1 MKRLQPRPSCKCT
14 PALKPANRSPLSVPH
29 VVFPLLGLTL
39 DSGDFRRSSRQ
50 LSALGNLPPT
60 YLTTAMLIRV
70 IYRNYFHLLLI
81 TMKPYNSICVP
92 LFIPLTW
99 AEHLLSATVLGIGDA
114 RIEFACQINLVTFWF
129 WFEPRKSSL
138 RACLFFMFYS
148 SCSMLNSLYLKKQQ
162 AFWFSIH
169 KKEGRF
175 ETCGAEWACEILGP
189 NPQLYLWYSHPGSA
203 KRDCATC
210 STCFGSSSAVI
221 AIFMYIINLGG

>member
-1 MKRLQPRPSCKCT
+1 MKHLQPRPSCKCT

-70 IYRNYFHLLLI
+70 ICRNYFRLLLI

-175 ETCGAEWACEILGP
+175 ETWGWVSLWDLGAKPPTLPLIFPSRVSQARLC
-189 NPQLYLWYSHPGSA
+189 YL
-203 KRDCATC
+203 
-210 STCFGSSSAVI
+210 
-221 AIFMYIINLGG
+221 